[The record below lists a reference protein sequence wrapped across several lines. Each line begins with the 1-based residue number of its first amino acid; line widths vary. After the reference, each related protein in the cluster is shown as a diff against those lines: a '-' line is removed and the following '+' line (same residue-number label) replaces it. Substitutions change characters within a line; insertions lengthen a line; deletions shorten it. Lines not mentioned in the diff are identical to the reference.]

1 MSETSNPPAL
11 AGLTLGGMRQLFRLV
26 PLIVTAAAVTALA
39 APRAQT
45 PAAPTEA
52 WPRWRGAAFD
62 GRATTA
68 GNRLG
73 RPFALRVRWTRSLG
87 AGYSGIAVA
96 GGRAV
101 TLFSDGTR
109 DFLTALTAD
118 TGAEEWRVPLGAA
131 FPGKDGSAGGP
142 VSTPAIDEG
151 VAYAL
156 GPRGT
161 LAAVRIDTGRTLWTR
176 HIADELGAIEPHWG
190 FTTSP
195 LIAGDLVV
203 ILTGG
208 SSNNAVTAFDKRTG
222 ATVWQAASDA
232 ASYQSPMLAR
242 IDGADRVVVG
252 GDQYLFALDPRT
264 GREVWR
270 YEHGGRGFFAKII
283 NPVVLGPDALFLT
296 YRPDE
301 SILLR
306 TSGTPA
312 VGWSTRDLKLNYAT
326 PVTYDG
332 LVFGYSGTFLSC
344 VDATSGAF
352 RWRSRAP
359 GDGFPIVVDDHL
371 VVLTKEGRL
380 SVAAASAAGY
390 VEQAS
395 LDVFDR
401 LVWTPPSF
409 AGGRIYARD
418 SYDRIAAIDIV
429 PASRTTDLPAP
440 GAGAGMLP
448 GSRFARWVEEVER
461 SGDRGAAISTWLDA
475 QASFPVIEGDSA
487 VHIVYRGQATD
498 LVVVGD
504 MLETGQSLPMHRVA
518 NTDFYYASFAVAPDA
533 RLAYQFI
540 RNLGQAEPDP
550 RNPVRATSL
559 NYGGAASVLLMPKA
573 AALPAPPAPLR
584 GRIVDLTVDSPVV
597 TSSSLRWG
605 GPRAVHVYL
614 PPGYDASARRYP
626 AVYVLYGAQMLT
638 EGRLDAA
645 IDREIGSTLA
655 PMIAVFVESTNAYEY
670 ARTFRE
676 AHLRMLETQIVPL
689 IDSRFRTLAD
699 PRQRV
704 ILGPDEG
711 GFAAVETALRL
722 PQVFGGAIAHSLFP
736 LSKGGEQLLALVDRA
751 TATTQRFHVD
761 WGRYDPHRQSDLL
774 DVAGFSRAL
783 HARLAARGYTVTGG
797 ESPDGSL
804 LPFWTERSI
813 AGLRAL
819 FPGDASGGRQ
829 TPGNRVSPQPA
840 AVRH

>member
-1 MSETSNPPAL
+1 MA
-11 AGLTLGGMRQLFRLV
+11 
-26 PLIVTAAAVTALA
+26 IAAAAATALA
-39 APRAQT
+39 APLAQT
-45 PAAPTEA
+45 PSAPTEE

-62 GRATTA
+62 GRANTTGHLLA
-68 GNRLG
+68 K
-73 RPFALRVRWTRSLG
+73 PFELRVRWTRSLG

-96 GGRAV
+96 GGHAV

-109 DFLTALTAD
+109 DFVASLAAD
-118 TGAEEWRVPLGAA
+118 TGVEEWRVPLGAA

-156 GPRGT
+156 GPHGT
-161 LAAVRIDTGRTLWTR
+161 LVAVRIDTGRPLWTR

-190 FTTSP
+190 FTSSP
-195 LIAGDLVV
+195 LIAGDLVIV
-203 ILTGG
+203 LTGG

-222 ATVWQAASDA
+222 ATAWQAASDV

-242 IDGADRVVVG
+242 IDGADRIVVG

-264 GREVWR
+264 GRELWH

-306 TSGTPA
+306 TSGAPA

-344 VDATSGAF
+344 VDAKSGAF

-380 SVAAASAAGY
+380 SVAAASATGY
-390 VEQAS
+390 VEEAS

-409 AGGRIYARD
+409 ARGRVYARD

-429 PASRTTDLPAP
+429 PSSRATDPSAAD
-440 GAGAGMLP
+440 AGAGTLP
-448 GSRFARWVEEVER
+448 GSKFARWIDDVRR
-461 SGDRGAAISTWLDA
+461 SADRDAAISKWLEA

-487 VHIVYRGQATD
+487 VHFVYRGQATD

-504 MLETGQSLPMHRVA
+504 MLETGHSLPMHRVA
-518 NTDFYYASFAVAPDA
+518 DTDFYYASFTLAPDA
-533 RLAYQFI
+533 RIAYQFI
-540 RNLGQAEPDP
+540 RNLGQAEPDS
-550 RNPVRATSL
+550 RNPIRAASL
-559 NYGGAASVLLMPKA
+559 NYGGEASVLLMPKA
-573 AALPAPPAPLR
+573 AALPPPPAPLG
-584 GRIVDLTVDSPVV
+584 GRIVDLAIDNPVV

-605 GPRAVHVYL
+605 GQRPVHVYL
-614 PPGYDASARRYP
+614 PPGYDTSGARRYP
-626 AVYVLYGAQMLT
+626 AVYVLYGAQMLKD
-638 EGRLDAA
+638 GRLDAA
-645 IDREIGSTLA
+645 IDREIGSTLP

-670 ARTFRE
+670 ARTFRD
-676 AHLRMLETQIVPL
+676 AHIHMLETQIVPL
-689 IDSRFRTLAD
+689 IDGRFRTMAD
-699 PRQRV
+699 SRQRV
-704 ILGPDEG
+704 ILGADEG
-711 GFAAVETALRL
+711 GFAAVEAALRL
-722 PQVFGGAIAHSLFP
+722 PQLFGGAVAHSLFP
-736 LSKGGEQLLALVDRA
+736 LSKGGEQLLALVDRS
-751 TATTQRFHVD
+751 TTTTQRFYVD
-761 WGRYDPHRQSDLL
+761 WGRYDPHRSSDLL
-774 DVAGFSRAL
+774 DVPGFSRAL
-783 HARLAARGYTVTGG
+783 HARLAARGYTVSGG
-797 ESPDGSL
+797 ERADGSL

-819 FPGDASGGRQ
+819 FPDGGSRGRQ
-829 TPGNRVSPQPA
+829 TPGDRASSQPA